1 MPNFIR
7 ENWRWLAVGFLLTF
21 ASSFGQTWFISL
33 FAAEIKAR
41 HGLTDGSW
49 GTLYTLATMISA
61 ALLLTRGSM
70 ADTMALSRL
79 IPVTALLFAAGG
91 LAFAYGN
98 ALWLLVGSLV
108 LLRFCGQGMFPHI
121 AMTAMGRWF
130 QARRGQAV
138 SISSLGHPA
147 GEVALPILA
156 VLAIGWIGWQATWLV
171 AALLLSTVFLPLL
184 LVLLRAGRIA
194 EGRLAAAEMPGLEG
208 RHWRR
213 AEAIRHWLFPALLPI
228 MLTPG
233 FIGTVVFF
241 HQVHIA
247 EVKGWTLVQMAPGYW
262 FFASASVVTALAAG
276 WAADRFGPASLL
288 PVVLIPTGAGVLL
301 IGQAEAV
308 VIWFAA
314 LGLAGMTQGI
324 SASLWGALLPAVYGT
339 RHLGSVRALAT
350 TVIVVSTAI
359 GPGVTGVLIDAG
371 VDFPS
376 QCMVLALWCFAL
388 TGLGYAIRRALARAA
403 G

>member
-79 IPVTALLFAAGG
+79 IPATALLFAAGG
-91 LAFAYGN
+91 LAFAYAN

-147 GEVALPILA
+147 GEVALPMLA

-171 AALLLSTVFLPLL
+171 AALLLSAVFLPLL
-184 LVLLRAGRIA
+184 LLLLRAGRIA
-194 EGRLAAAEMPGLEG
+194 EGRLAATEMPGLEG

-376 QCMVLALWCFAL
+376 QCLVLALWCFAL